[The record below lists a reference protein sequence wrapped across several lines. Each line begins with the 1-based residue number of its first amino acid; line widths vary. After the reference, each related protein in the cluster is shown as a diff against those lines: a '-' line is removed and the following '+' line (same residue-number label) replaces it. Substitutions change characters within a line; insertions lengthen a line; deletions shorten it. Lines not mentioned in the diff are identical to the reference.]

1 MPMTLADTALPTL
14 WTDAPDATSQL
25 DRLIGQGAIAP
36 DLRQPLAHFI
46 EHGWL
51 ILPGAIEPE
60 LIDRFVGDVRSL
72 HRHPGMFVRTDHRNG
87 GASLQLTGATPDRFE
102 SLLDLY
108 VNLESSRRVCLHPRI
123 TEFLIAVFRARPL
136 AFQQL
141 LFQRSNG
148 HLFHQDTAYVA
159 VEEPMF
165 LAATWIALEDVVEGS
180 GELAYY
186 DASHRLPHVLFS
198 GGTKRFDFATD
209 DQQAYARQLDAM
221 CRERGLAYQRFMARK
236 GDVLFWA
243 ADLVHRSHPR
253 VLAEDTSRLS
263 CVTHYCP
270 ATVHPFWFR
279 FHPDN
284 RGIEPDSGGAGAFAS
299 SFYRLPN
306 QGGMIAPNR
315 LA

>member
-1 MPMTLADTALPTL
+1 MSAATELRTL
-14 WTDAPDATSQL
+14 WTDAPDATDQL
-25 DRLIGQGAIAP
+25 ARMSAERLLP
-36 DLRQPLAHFI
+36 SDLQDDLAHFI

-51 ILPGAIEPE
+51 VMRNAIEPT
-60 LIDRFVGDVRSL
+60 LIDRFVEDIRGL

-87 GASLQLTGATPDRFE
+87 GASLQLTGTTPETFE
-102 SLLDLY
+102 SLLDLH
-108 VNLESSRRVCLHPRI
+108 VNLESARRVCMHPRI
-123 TEFLIAVFRARPL
+123 TRFLVAAFQARPL

-159 VEEPMF
+159 VDEPMF
-165 LAATWIALEDVVEGS
+165 LMASWIALEDVVEGS

-186 DASHRLPHVLFS
+186 DGSHRLPHILFK
-198 GGTKRFDFATD
+198 GGTKRFDFAQD
-209 DQQAYARQLDAM
+209 DQQAYAQQLDAM
-221 CRERGLAYQRFMARK
+221 CRERSLAYQRFMAK
-236 GDVLFWA
+236 KCDVLLWA

-253 VLAEDTSRLS
+253 SLPEDTSRLS

-279 FHPDN
+279 FHPEN
-284 RGIEPDSGGAGAFAS
+284 RGIEPDGAGTGAFAS

-306 QGGMIAPNR
+306 GGRMVEPNR